1 MNKTN
6 SPLNSSSN
14 LIQEK
19 WGDALLGGYL
29 VAPSVLFIRQY
40 QLGLSNSELIT
51 LLNILAS
58 WRAIDSLPRLNPTTI
73 AKRMNVDAR
82 TAQRNISSLV
92 RKGYIEKK
100 LDITT
105 GTSYYVLDKLVT
117 KLKTI
122 APQLVANRPVEAQ
135 N

>member
-1 MNKTN
+1 
-6 SPLNSSSN
+6 
-14 LIQEK
+14 
-19 WGDALLGGYL
+19 
-29 VAPSVLFIRQY
+29 
-40 QLGLSNSELIT
+40 
-51 LLNILAS
+51 
-58 WRAIDSLPRLNPTTI
+58 
-73 AKRMNVDAR
+73 MNVDAR